1 MKKHFKK
8 IIFLP
13 VLAVIVSFS
22 ACSDKNDSRSMTL
35 DNGNITV
42 SPVSCVSGIF
52 TEKGGNDEVNNV
64 CAVTVKNNSGKMLE
78 YGKITMNVNSE
89 EYAEFIISAL
99 PAGESALVMESLARP
114 YSDKDG
120 FTLRQDKSMFSY
132 CEADTN
138 PKNVSVSTEGNTIT
152 VKNNTDEPL
161 TALVTYKYFKNG
173 VYYGG
178 IAFRG
183 EFADIPRGE
192 SLSKTSERFNESCR
206 IVNIIAEK
214 TNCRK
219 NGNGGD
225 NNAQEKTD

>member
-1 MKKHFKK
+1 MKKQFRKI
-8 IIFLP
+8 IIFL
-13 VLAVIVSFS
+13 LITAVILSFS
-22 ACSDKNDSRSMTL
+22 ACSKGEDSRSMTL

-42 SPVSCVSGIF
+42 SPVSSVSGIF
-52 TEKGGNDEVNNV
+52 TERGGNDKVENV
-64 CAVTVKNNSGKMLE
+64 CAVTVRNNSGKMLE
-78 YGKITMNVNSE
+78 YGTVTMNVNGE

-99 PAGESALVMESLARP
+99 PAGESVLVMESLARQF
-114 YSDKDG
+114 SDKDE

-138 PKNVSVSTEGNTIT
+138 PKDVSVSTDGNTIT
-152 VKNNTDEPL
+152 VKNNTDEQL
-161 TALVTYKYFKNG
+161 TALITYKYFKDG

-206 IVNIIAEK
+206 IVNIVVDKQI
-214 TNCRK
+214 
-219 NGNGGD
+219 GNGGD
-225 NNAQEKTD
+225 NNEPEKIN